1 MCDEIVNIE
10 NVAFS
15 YNKKK
20 NILKDV
26 SFKLRRGEIAVLAG
40 PNGSGKTTLIKLI
53 FDLLAIQKGSI
64 TINDKLNT
72 NIEAKRNI
80 LYLPSDNL
88 LPEFLT
94 GNEYIKLMCNMYD
107 VATNKEL
114 LERLIKYYSMETS
127 MDDLIEAY
135 SHGMSKKLQLILAFL
150 IQPSLI
156 IIDETLNGIDIEAKE
171 ITKII
176 MKKIVNKGC
185 SILICSHDLEL
196 SEEIG
201 ERAILMYKGE
211 IIREII
217 MEDLDT
223 NETLSSVFKEIINF
237 EEKNYDI

>member
-185 SILICSHDLEL
+185 SILMCSHDLEL

>member
-1 MCDEIVNIE
+1 MCEEILNIR
-10 NVAFS
+10 NVTFS

-20 NILKDV
+20 NILNDV

-107 VATNKEL
+107 VTTNKEL
-114 LERLIKYYSMETS
+114 LEKLIKYYSMETS

-185 SILICSHDLEL
+185 SILMCSHDLEL

-223 NETLSSVFKEIINF
+223 NENLSSVFKEIINF

>member
-1 MCDEIVNIE
+1 MCEEILNIR
-10 NVAFS
+10 NVTFS

-20 NILKDV
+20 NILNDV

-107 VATNKEL
+107 VTTNKEL
-114 LERLIKYYSMETS
+114 LEKLIKYYSMETS

-185 SILICSHDLEL
+185 SILMCSHDLEL